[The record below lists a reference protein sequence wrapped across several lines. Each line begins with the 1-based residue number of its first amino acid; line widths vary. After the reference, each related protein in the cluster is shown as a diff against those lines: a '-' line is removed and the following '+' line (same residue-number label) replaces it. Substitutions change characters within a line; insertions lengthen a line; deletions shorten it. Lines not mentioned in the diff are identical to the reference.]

1 MKKLWQKYLLS
12 IFVGGLFLWL
22 AFRGEDW
29 SRIQSQLQ
37 SVSYMGVLA
46 YMLLFAV
53 AHALRIVRWGIL
65 VRALGQVPYGRIFAI
80 GAVGYMAIMVL
91 PFRLGEFVRPYLIK
105 GEKGVTA
112 SGAMATVVVERII
125 DGLIFVGLFFVFLSL
140 LPNSG
145 NPAVDAVHYGAY
157 AAGVVFVS
165 ALVVLIAG
173 YYWRSF
179 TLSAAQLFLKPFPDA
194 LSIKVLGILEAFL
207 DGLIV
212 LPDLRRLGGFLLLT
226 SVYWG
231 ALGVGM
237 MVMSEAVGISDLSW
251 LGAFALLTVLTVG
264 IMVPAGPGFTGTFE
278 LALKAGFALLVV
290 SAESMLLISVY
301 AIVLHVAQL
310 FVQVG
315 FGVVCLPKAPLKLGS
330 AMSDDVAGNADGDLD
345 H

>member
-1 MKKLWQKYLLS
+1 M
-12 IFVGGLFLWL
+12 FVG
-22 AFRGEDW
+22 
-29 SRIQSQLQ
+29 
-37 SVSYMGVLA
+37 
-46 YMLLFAV
+46 
-53 AHALRIVRWGIL
+53 
-65 VRALGQVPYGRIFAI
+65 
-80 GAVGYMAIMVL
+80 
-91 PFRLGEFVRPYLIK
+91 
-105 GEKGVTA
+105 
-112 SGAMATVVVERII
+112 
-125 DGLIFVGLFFVFLSL
+125 
-140 LPNSG
+140 
-145 NPAVDAVHYGAY
+145 
-157 AAGVVFVS
+157 

-194 LSIKVLGILEAFL
+194 LSIKVLGILEAFM

-212 LPDLRRLGGFLLLT
+212 LPDLRRLGGVLLVT

-315 FGVVCLPKAPLKLGS
+315 FGVVCLPKAPLKLGLQCPMMAGIPMDPTTNCLGAS
-330 AMSDDVAGNADGDLD
+330 VVSGVTFLVGWTSNWWMNANRACLSLSVERLFDVYFLQISIAWSHNDAP
-345 H
+345 